1 METKREQLSGF
12 KKTLFE
18 IEPQIEFH
26 EEIKAK
32 ETVDRAGLR
41 KGVTEDFNVFHGFAD
56 RGDLRDRE
64 RRTNNTIASRGD
76 FSFVR
81 SGGNIETD
89 FQSGRRR
96 NHRQGSAHFRRR
108 TSSSS
113 RKVLAQKA
121 RSACIKRQTE
131 NNFLSSVTEDGV
143 KHNQTIF
150 EIECKPRHRRR
161 PYNLKC
167 RCVSFWEAVY
177 RARYVHGSFWL
188 KFSQLLINVISM
200 RAMREEFS
208 CADSGRRF
216 IDLMDTNEEP
226 LAVAFVFS
234 FDRFDALDFHNKG
247 IIT

>member
-96 NHRQGSAHFRRR
+96 NHRQG
-108 TSSSS
+108 
-113 RKVLAQKA
+113 
-121 RSACIKRQTE
+121 SACIKRQTE